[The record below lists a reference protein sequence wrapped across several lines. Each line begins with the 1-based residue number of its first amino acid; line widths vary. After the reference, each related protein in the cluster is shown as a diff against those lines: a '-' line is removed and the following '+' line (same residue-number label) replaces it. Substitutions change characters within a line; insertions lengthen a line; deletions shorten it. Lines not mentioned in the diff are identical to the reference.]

1 MNVKLRAARLAQ
13 GWTQDDLIAELQEAC
28 TRLGFAHK
36 SRASLKTQVSAFEN
50 GRRQPGT
57 EFRALFR
64 EVYRLTNVELGF
76 PPEARPESQLPA
88 LMPPVLPAFAARN
101 SSDVSPGKVQYLQRV
116 FLQHAEAE
124 PMIGPRLL
132 VTPVQAQMPMIEQF
146 CQDARGP
153 VREDVLRIGARYAEF
168 LGWLYQDSGD
178 SATAMKWTNH
188 ALDYAQELDDLILT
202 SYVQQ
207 RRSNIAT
214 EAGRPGGGLGF
225 ANAALRRARDLPP
238 SIQAVALRQLAN
250 AHALLGEAEECA
262 QALERARELA
272 AKADPSDPADM
283 ASYCSVSYVDME
295 AANCAVLLRRP
306 DDAVQTLRASL
317 ARWPEGQERD
327 QGLCLARLATA
338 SAILEDVESAAEYG
352 HAALS
357 VALDTGSARVLQ
369 ELYRLES
376 HLTPWRKLVE
386 IAELGKILDE
396 LRNAG
401 A

>member
-1 MNVKLRAARLAQ
+1 MNEELRAARLGQ
-13 GWTQDDLIAELQEAC
+13 GWTQDELITELQDAC
-28 TRLGFAHK
+28 VRLGFGSK

-50 GRRQPGT
+50 ERRLPGT

-76 PPEARPESQLPA
+76 PPEARPDSQLPA
-88 LMPPVLPAFAARN
+88 LTPAALPIVNARN
-101 SSDVSPGKVQYLQRV
+101 TSVVSRGKVQYLQSV
-116 FLQHAEAE
+116 FMQHTQAE

-153 VREDVLRIGARYAEF
+153 VREDVLRVGTRYAEF

-178 SATAMKWTNH
+178 PVTAMKWTNQ
-188 ALDYAQELDDLILT
+188 ALDYAQELDDLVLT

-214 EAGRPGGGLGF
+214 EAGRPGNGLGF
-225 ANAALRRARDLPP
+225 ANAALSRGRDLPP

-262 QALERARELA
+262 QALDRARELA
-272 AKADPSDPADM
+272 ARADPADPTDI
-283 ASYCSVSYVDME
+283 ASYCSVPYVDME

-306 DDAVQTLRASL
+306 DDAVQTFRASL
-317 ARWPEGQERD
+317 AQWPDGQERD
-327 QGLCLARLATA
+327 QGLCFARLASA
-338 SAILEDVESAAEYG
+338 SAILGDVESAAEYG
-352 HAALS
+352 HAALA
-357 VALDTGSARVLQ
+357 VALDTGSARVLK
-369 ELYRLES
+369 ELYQLES

-386 IAELGKILDE
+386 IAELGKTLDE